1 MVFQSMEEA
10 AQGKANL
17 FSTDDVIEAHN
28 SKPGVTFL
36 LPHNQFSLLVGLRL
50 KSLLL
55 ICNTNTDIC
64 MYNIKSNDE
73 KKSYFL
79 GARPAPN
86 PENRSSHGRSAALSD
101 INTCPPASV
110 YDFMISI

>member
-1 MVFQSMEEA
+1 
-10 AQGKANL
+10 
-17 FSTDDVIEAHN
+17 
-28 SKPGVTFL
+28 
-36 LPHNQFSLLVGLRL
+36 
-50 KSLLL
+50 
-55 ICNTNTDIC
+55 

-101 INTCPPASV
+101 LNTCPPASV